1 MENTSFY
8 KIENGQKLAFSQVFG
23 DKNRTN
29 SPGVVFLSGLKSDKE
44 GTKAVFLS
52 QWAEKNERDF
62 LRFDYRGHGASSG
75 TFEDTSISDW
85 FDDTKRIVMGLT
97 SGPQILVGSSLGG
110 WISLLFARMFP
121 QKVAGIVGIA
131 AAPDFTVQYAN
142 NNLTKAQRQELL
154 STRKLSFHSEY
165 FDQPL
170 VITQKLIED
179 GNNNLVLTKEQS
191 IDCPVRLFHGSHDED
206 VPVSTSIDILKRI
219 SSNDM
224 QLQIIKGIDHRFSTP
239 DCLELIQKAVEQ
251 VPLPKQYPDKY
262 YNNSK
267 SSQ

>member
-1 MENTSFY
+1 MVTTSFY
-8 KIENGQKLAFSQVFG
+8 KVKNGQKLAFSQVIG
-23 DKNRTN
+23 DKNRKK

-52 QWAEKNERDF
+52 KWAEKNERDY

-85 FDDTKRIVMGLT
+85 LDDTKRIIMGLT

-121 QKVAGIVGIA
+121 QKVAGIIGIA
-131 AAPDFTVQYAN
+131 AAPDFTAQYAS
-142 NNLTKAQRQELL
+142 NNLTKDQRQELL
-154 STRKLSFHSEY
+154 STGKLSFYSEY

-179 GNNNLVLTKEQS
+179 GNNNLILTKEQS
-191 IDCPVRLFHGSHDED
+191 IDCPVRLLHGSTDED
-206 VPVSTSIDILKRI
+206 VPLSTSIDILKRI
-219 SSNDM
+219 NSNDI
-224 QLQIIKGIDHRFSTP
+224 QLQIIKGIDHRLS
-239 DCLELIQKAVEQ
+239 LIHI
-251 VPLPKQYPDKY
+251 
-262 YNNSK
+262 
-267 SSQ
+267 

>member
-1 MENTSFY
+1 MATTSFY
-8 KIENGQKLAFSQVFG
+8 KVKNGQKLAFSQVIG
-23 DKNRTN
+23 DKNRKKT
-29 SPGVVFLSGLKSDKE
+29 PGVVFLSGLKSDKE

-52 QWAEKNERDF
+52 KWAEKNERDY

-85 FDDTKRIVMGLT
+85 LDDTKRIIMGLT

-121 QKVAGIVGIA
+121 QKVAGIIGIA
-131 AAPDFTVQYAN
+131 AAPDFTAQYAS
-142 NNLTKAQRQELL
+142 NNLTKDQKQELL
-154 STRKLSFHSEY
+154 SAGKLSFYSEY

-179 GNNNLVLTKEQS
+179 GNNNLILTKEQS

-206 VPVSTSIDILKRI
+206 VSLSTSIDILKRI
-219 SSNDM
+219 TSNDM

-239 DCLELIQKAVEQ
+239 DCLQLLQKAVEQ
-251 VPLPKQYPDKY
+251 IPLP
-262 YNNSK
+262 
-267 SSQ
+267 